1 MIGVVD
7 FLYESLPLMGFVAAW
22 VVTACLLMLGLVGTL
37 VPFLPGHLILFFC
50 GGGALV
56 DAEAGLRCGVVD
68 LSGTR
73 VFADFISGV

>member
-1 MIGVVD
+1 MFTDARSGRDTRAIFARAFDPV
-7 FLYESLPLMGFVAAW
+7 
-22 VVTACLLMLGLVGTL
+22 
-37 VPFLPGHLILFFC
+37 FC

-73 VFADFISGV
+73 VFADFVSGV